1 MTPDV
6 GAITPT
12 DHDPLHLGVVV
23 GSTRPGRRADAVLDW
38 VRPRAASRSTLELVV
53 VDLADHDLPQLDEPA
68 PARYGPPIRA
78 HTHRLA
84 AAVAPLDALLFLVP
98 EYNHSLPGV
107 LKTALDL
114 LSDEWADRAAGLVTY
129 GADAGGA
136 RAGEHL
142 RAVLGELAV
151 ATVQQQVGLSLVE
164 HAPGGVLAPTPRHE
178 AQLALLLDQLERWG
192 GALRALRRPAEVLA

>member
-6 GAITPT
+6 GAIAPT
-12 DHDPLHLGVVV
+12 DHDPLRLGVVV

-38 VRPRAASRSTLELVV
+38 VRPRAASRPALDVAV

-68 PARYGPPIRA
+68 PARHGAPIHA
-78 HTHRLA
+78 HTRRLA

-142 RAVLGELAV
+142 RAILGELAV
-151 ATVQQQVGLSLVE
+151 ATVQQQVGLSFVE
-164 HAPGGVLAPTPRHE
+164 HAPGGVLAPTARHE
-178 AQLALLLDQLERWG
+178 AQLGVLLDQLERWG
-192 GALRALRRPAEVLA
+192 GALRVLRRPAGVLA